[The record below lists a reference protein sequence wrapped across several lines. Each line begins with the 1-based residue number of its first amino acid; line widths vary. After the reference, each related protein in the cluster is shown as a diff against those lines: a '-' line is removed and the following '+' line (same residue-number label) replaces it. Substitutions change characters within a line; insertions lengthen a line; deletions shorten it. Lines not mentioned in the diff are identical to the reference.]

1 MRYQITPGG
10 PCMCG
15 ATDCPSCGPAQGYT
29 ILSEDAME
37 GYIQSEIAQMR
48 ASPVLVGEALGSLSG
63 EEYATTDR
71 LVFDA
76 IDGERIT
83 GFDPKQLQA
92 IGEHLVMS
100 VLRHFDEQ
108 ARAL

>member
-1 MRYQITPGG
+1 MNARLPDG
-10 PCMCG
+10 PCLCG
-15 ATDCPSCGPAQGYT
+15 ASDCPSCGPAQGYT
-29 ILSEDAME
+29 ILDSDALE
-37 GYIQSEIAQMR
+37 SHIQSEIAEMR
-48 ASPVLVGEALGSLSG
+48 RQPVLVSSALGSLS
-63 EEYATTDR
+63 EAEYATTDR

>member
-29 ILSEDAME
+29 ILDSDALE
-37 GYIQSEIAQMR
+37 GFIQSEIAEMR
-48 ASPVLVGEALGSLSG
+48 RQPEMVSSALGSLS
-63 EEYATTDR
+63 EDEYATTDR

-92 IGEHLVMS
+92 IGEHIVMS
-100 VLRHFDEQ
+100 VLREFDRQ